1 MTVPQRQ
8 LAGLWPWLLMAALQ
22 VVLGQ
27 TGLELAAAAAASE
40 RSATKAVIKVTLL
53 KPDSAGKS
61 YMEVEGVFAGSNGR
75 GSTEGKLMQ
84 SHPLSLCNTS
94 DDEQQEALF
103 ISIVKLESPDR
114 ELHPC
119 LSLLKKARLAL
130 DRGAQA
136 VIFDVTDD
144 ATAAEKLRQSDDLL
158 KPVVLVQAKDAETL
172 MELVNNNQEATV
184 QIDVRLE
191 QEGQHYDVGILL
203 TVVTALLVII
213 LIFAFRFRCRQNR
226 NRDSMQ
232 QQTIRAISRLQTR
245 MYKSQCRSGSQRSR
259 GKWESA
265 SSSNSSPVC
274 VICLEEFADG
284 QNLRVISCFHEFHK
298 KCVDPWLL
306 QHRTCPLCLHNIME
320 AESMPGQI
328 TPGRHL
334 QQHPSAIP
342 LRPYPHSAPRQ
353 PTHMGRYFPPPP
365 LDPATVR
372 YLPNRQLVPV
382 LQRCSYSHGEGL
394 PIRQYTN
401 MCCRPPF
408 PPEQHYQGRPC
419 APLHRSAWSA
429 PRSAPNSRHHSR
441 GGGHSRQ
448 DDGSCSG
455 GSFRTEKSGYLADG
469 PGSDSS
475 SGPCHGSSSDSVLN
489 CTDVSLQAVYGSW
502 STFRSS
508 LSSDYDPFVYC
519 GESGGGMES
528 GGRPRSLDSMV
539 NRTGSCPEEQ
549 VFNHVHFH
557 RHRHHHYGEGRSSNH
572 RPARSS
578 DRELCASESPV
589 TDGLQ
594 SRVGEVHHC
603 QPKSC
608 SEGQHDAPGLCP
620 CPKAWHDPLESPTP
634 RAVEEG
640 RDAEENGQAP
650 AMLPLLEGSRP
661 PEERDQSRG
670 GSGPKPAQEDCLY
683 CPDSLSNQGSEEEA
697 ETMGQHTV

>member
-191 QEGQHYDVGILL
+191 QEGHYDVGILL

>member
-1 MTVPQRQ
+1 
-8 LAGLWPWLLMAALQ
+8 
-22 VVLGQ
+22 
-27 TGLELAAAAAASE
+27 
-40 RSATKAVIKVTLL
+40 
-53 KPDSAGKS
+53 
-61 YMEVEGVFAGSNGR
+61 
-75 GSTEGKLMQ
+75 
-84 SHPLSLCNTS
+84 
-94 DDEQQEALF
+94 
-103 ISIVKLESPDR
+103 
-114 ELHPC
+114 
-119 LSLLKKARLAL
+119 
-130 DRGAQA
+130 
-136 VIFDVTDD
+136 
-144 ATAAEKLRQSDDLL
+144 
-158 KPVVLVQAKDAETL
+158 
-172 MELVNNNQEATV
+172 
-184 QIDVRLE
+184 
-191 QEGQHYDVGILL
+191 
-203 TVVTALLVII
+203 
-213 LIFAFRFRCRQNR
+213 
-226 NRDSMQ
+226 
-232 QQTIRAISRLQTR
+232 
-245 MYKSQCRSGSQRSR
+245 
-259 GKWESA
+259 
-265 SSSNSSPVC
+265 
-274 VICLEEFADG
+274 
-284 QNLRVISCFHEFHK
+284 NLRVISCFHEFHK

-320 AESMPGQI
+320 AESMPRQI

-353 PTHMGRYFPPPP
+353 PTLMGRCFPPPP

-419 APLHRSAWSA
+419 APPHRSAWSA

-489 CTDVSLQAVYGSW
+489 CTDVSLQAIYGSW

-557 RHRHHHYGEGRSSNH
+557 RHRHHHYGEGWSSDH

-620 CPKAWHDPLESPTP
+620 CPKAGHDPSESPAP

-640 RDAEENGQAP
+640 QDAEENGQAP
-650 AMLPLLEGSRP
+650 AMLPLPCCHHRSCDFNSRHHHRRKKSISHHDPPPPTVQFHQSVDMQKDCSIHIHYGHGSGYPPDNQPLVPVPLILDSTEAGDWPCCSGHHVVWQRQLQQAGSEPLLEGPRP

-670 GSGPKPAQEDCLY
+670 GVGAQASTGRLFILPKLAQ
-683 CPDSLSNQGSEEEA
+683 
-697 ETMGQHTV
+697 